1 MQNIKPED
9 INTIIKTYQY
19 KYISLTNAKNKFG
32 GFNKTPKDLNK
43 KVDTIKQLLINLP
56 NDIYYLNFRMTPTGD
71 IFTYQ
76 FNKGNLSEQPVQAAP
91 LILQPTQLEKFQT
104 IDEWKKQEKTIND
117 LQQEIAML
125 KLKEQFATLKEP
137 EPEPVNP
144 MVGFAQNILPIFTP
158 LMEKYFDLKER
169 EIKIKENQT
178 INKKPVIKKIV
189 KKFRPLPG
197 VNDPNLPEYIKHFD
211 TLSDGDAETE
221 LNFVATQNPDLYNY
235 LNETFYPDETNE
247 NL

>member
-1 MQNIKPED
+1 MTNIKPED
-9 INTIIKTYQY
+9 INSIIKTYQY
-19 KYISLTNAKNKFG
+19 RYISLTNAKNKFG
-32 GFNKTPKDLNK
+32 GFNKTPKELNK
-43 KVDTIKQLLINLP
+43 KVETIKQLLINLP

-144 MVGFAQNILPIFTP
+144 MIGFAQNILPIFTP
-158 LMEKYFDLKER
+158 LMEKYFNLKER
-169 EIKIKENQT
+169 EIKIKENQS
-178 INKKPVIKKIV
+178 IVKKPIIKKII
-189 KKFRPLPG
+189 KKFRPLPNT
-197 VNDPNLPEYIKHFD
+197 NDPNLPEYITYFD
-211 TLSDGDAETE
+211 TLSDSDAETE